1 MTHAKLIAIGSAF
14 LVGMA
19 SAANATP
26 ITFTATLSGANENP
40 ANASLGTGFATVM
53 VDQAANTLQV
63 DVTFSGLIGLT
74 TASHIHCCELTPG
87 ANLNVGVATTT
98 PTFAGFPLGVTS
110 GTYHNILDLTDA
122 ASYNPA
128 FIASAFDPTHTVAG
142 AELALINGIENDET
156 YLNIHTSLLV
166 GGVQLGFPGGEI
178 RGLLV
183 PVPEPASIMLLVS
196 GLFGIGFAR
205 WRRGERTSRP

>member
-1 MTHAKLIAIGSAF
+1 
-14 LVGMA
+14 
-19 SAANATP
+19 
-26 ITFTATLSGANENP
+26 
-40 ANASLGTGFATVM
+40 

-63 DVTFSGLIGLT
+63 DVTFSGLTAPT
-74 TASHIHCCELTPG
+74 TGSHIHCCEATPG
-87 ANLNVGVATTT
+87 ANLNVGVATTI
-98 PTFAGFPLGVTS
+98 PAFAGFPLGVTA
-110 GTYHNILDLTDA
+110 GTYHNILDLTDSG
-122 ASYNPA
+122 SYNPA
-128 FIASAFDPTHTVAG
+128 FITSAFDPTHTVAG

-166 GGVQLGFPGGEI
+166 GNVQLGFPGGEI

-205 WRRGERTSRP
+205 WRRAEQRP